1 MRWTL
6 AVIATVALA
15 ALLATRRAQAAPAPA
30 PGQAEPWEPWEGIT
44 VPDLSW
50 LDVGRGET
58 LERDQLPSLVESAAV
73 SVDPR
78 TYIPPAVSQ
87 EQAAR
92 NVAAFLA
99 MIRSAEG
106 TDRGGDPYRVCYGY
120 RHTIRS
126 LAEHPAVSGE
136 WGGEVLPD
144 SYCRGAG
151 FGPGC
156 KSTAAGAYQLIRPTW
171 LELKR
176 ALALPD
182 FGPAS
187 QDRAAIELIRR
198 RGALNDV
205 RAGRVAEAIS
215 KVAPTWASLPGAGY
229 NQPERK
235 LASLV
240 SAYQAAGGTYEA

>member
-6 AVIATVALA
+6 AVIATVAAA
-15 ALLATRRAQAAPAPA
+15 ALLATRRAQAAQQ
-30 PGQAEPWEPWEGIT
+30 PGQAEPWAGIS

-50 LDVGRGET
+50 LDVGRDSEQ
-58 LERDQLPSLVESAAV
+58 ERDQLPNLVESAAV

-78 TYIPPAVSQ
+78 TYIPPAVSDD
-87 EQAAR
+87 QAAR

-99 MIRSAEG
+99 MIRYAEG
-106 TDRGGDPYRVCYGY
+106 TAGQGDPYRVCYGY
-120 RHTIRS
+120 SHTIRN
-126 LAEHPAVSGE
+126 LVDHPAVTGE
-136 WGGEVLPD
+136 WGGKALPD

-156 KSTAAGAYQLIRPTW
+156 KSTAAGAYQIIRGTW

-176 ALALPD
+176 KLNLPD

-187 QDRAAIELIRR
+187 QDAAAVELIRQ

-205 RAGRVAEAIS
+205 RAGRFAIAVE

-229 NQPERK
+229 DQPERK

-240 SAYQAAGGTYEA
+240 SAYQAAGGTTEA